1 MPDMHDQPSFQIL
14 EQAAEWYAELRCGG
28 NDTARQQAWQR
39 WLAAD
44 PMHRVAWQAVQGISQ
59 RFEPLEQLADRR
71 NTADRLLGAHQRV
84 RRRALL
90 RGFAALA
97 GAGVLWSSWRCA
109 PVAAWRAELA
119 ADYRTGTGE
128 MKPVRLADGT
138 QVWLNTR
145 TAFDVDF
152 SSATRQLHL
161 LTGEVLVDTAH
172 EAKRP
177 FIVSTAQGRMRA
189 LGTRFSVCT
198 STVQT
203 RLLVFEGAVEVTLPG
218 TGAQRV
224 TLAGQQQTFDS
235 QRLATPGNA
244 ELAREAWTEGKLVA
258 ADVPLGEVLD
268 ELSRYRHG
276 YVSVS
281 PQVAGLRVFGNLPLL
296 DFDAALALLS
306 DSLPIR
312 IERRLP
318 WWTTVDATGS

>member
-1 MPDMHDQPSFQIL
+1 M
-14 EQAAEWYAELRCGG
+14 
-28 NDTARQQAWQR
+28 
-39 WLAAD
+39 
-44 PMHRVAWQAVQGISQ
+44 
-59 RFEPLEQLADRR
+59 
-71 NTADRLLGAHQRV
+71 
-84 RRRALL
+84 
-90 RGFAALA
+90 
-97 GAGVLWSSWRCA
+97 
-109 PVAAWRAELA
+109 
-119 ADYRTGTGE
+119 
-128 MKPVRLADGT
+128 
-138 QVWLNTR
+138 
-145 TAFDVDF
+145 
-152 SSATRQLHL
+152 
-161 LTGEVLVDTAH
+161 
-172 EAKRP
+172 
-177 FIVSTAQGRMRA
+177 
-189 LGTRFSVCT
+189 
-198 STVQT
+198 
-203 RLLVFEGAVEVTLPG
+203 TLPG